1 MVRVQVTTRG
11 RDSGAPLLDCS
22 AHPSRWGPTPAHPL
36 GPEQASAQWAPH
48 SWGLHLFLP
57 DSQPPQEPR
66 GPPSLSSGPFAG
78 HSPTRGQCPH
88 SIFLSSG
95 PDSRSNLSECEGCTF
110 PNEAGKEDVLG
121 QWRHRPPPQPLG
133 HPRLALVALGNQSLT
148 GRPPQPQL
156 SEFPILD
163 AKPQP
168 PKSVSAPRWGL

>member
-1 MVRVQVTTRG
+1 MRVQVTTRG

-121 QWRHRPPPQPLG
+121 QWRHRPPPPTPWAPTPCLGCTGQPIS
-133 HPRLALVALGNQSLT
+133 HWEA
-148 GRPPQPQL
+148 PPATAFRVPYFGCKTPAPQICL
-156 SEFPILD
+156 ST
-163 AKPQP
+163 
-168 PKSVSAPRWGL
+168 